1 MENARLLSTTS
12 AQPSDAAVMSYLED
26 LHHRIE
32 EISTGTAWKII
43 RNYPTDFGWES
54 GDEYV
59 HIDCDVDAK
68 ALNSG
73 RYNISIVYENH
84 DDDANN
90 ISLEIPSYPIPLPY
104 TNDDGLREWAGNLA
118 KNIRIVMDAYG
129 RIPVKFDEFSVEKSA
144 YDAAM
149 AIAFD
154 INERTKKANPEYFSR
169 YPEWKIK
176 FPLPWNDGEISNCG
190 YSIPFS
196 QIYPETVNLS
206 VIKSG
211 SSHMPSLTVSP
222 FEIERSG
229 KVCEDPLTRLTVVR
243 ALEQITDFF
252 RPKDVAKNKS
262 SD

>member
-176 FPLPWNDGEISNCG
+176 FPLPWQHDKPKQAQSSKCLRVHANTMRSLSSAWYLNHP
-190 YSIPFS
+190 YPVTIP
-196 QIYPETVNLS
+196 T
-206 VIKSG
+206 IK
-211 SSHMPSLTVSP
+211 HYTY
-222 FEIERSG
+222 
-229 KVCEDPLTRLTVVR
+229 
-243 ALEQITDFF
+243 
-252 RPKDVAKNKS
+252 
-262 SD
+262 